1 MSAWR
6 EQWLEGWVTVGSV
19 SECMERAMVGRV
31 GNSRSVC
38 ECMERG
44 MVGRVGNSRSVS
56 ECMERAMVG
65 RVGNSRISE

>member
-6 EQWLEGWVTVGSV
+6 EEWLEGWVTVGSV
-19 SECMERAMVGRV
+19 SECMER
-31 GNSRSVC
+31 
-38 ECMERG
+38 G
-44 MVGRVGNSRSVS
+44 MVGRVVPVGSVS